1 MNRIIP
7 LIILL
12 VVGCATPKTEYQ
24 HIYKIRF
31 IHDTTPQGASFI
43 CNGQDAGYTP
53 NVSLWNNIDLLGE
66 NRAFTEEEITKITQG
81 NEYDVYPKDVYE
93 RSDSVPCSAHWSSGV
108 TKEYPVD
115 IPYTYVGNGVFIYTL
130 QRPKGAG
137 YAQDAEFALKVQQL
151 KQAQQTANQN
161 ASIAISAVQ
170 AQQRAAAA
178 QERAAA
184 AQAFQNTKSTTC
196 YTNLGITTCY

>member
-12 VVGCATPKTEYQ
+12 VAGCGTSKTEYQ
-24 HIYKIRF
+24 HVYKSHF
-31 IHDTTPQGASFI
+31 IHDTIPQGATVI
-43 CNGQDAGYTP
+43 CNGRDYGYTP
-53 NVSLWNNIDLLGE
+53 RVSLWNNIDLLGE

-115 IPYTYVGNGVFIYTL
+115 IPYTYIGDGMFIYTL
-130 QRPKGAG
+130 QRPEGAG
-137 YAQDAEFALKVQQL
+137 YSQDAEFALKVQQL
-151 KQAQQTANQN
+151 KQAQETADRN
-161 ASIAISAVQ
+161 ASIAISAVK
-170 AQQRAAAA
+170 AQERAAAA

-184 AQAFQNTKSTTC
+184 AQALQTTTC
-196 YTNLGITTCY
+196 TTTLGITRCY